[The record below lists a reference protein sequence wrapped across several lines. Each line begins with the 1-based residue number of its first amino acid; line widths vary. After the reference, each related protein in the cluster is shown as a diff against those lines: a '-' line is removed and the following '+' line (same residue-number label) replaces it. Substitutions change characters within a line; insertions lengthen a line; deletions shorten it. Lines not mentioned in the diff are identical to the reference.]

1 MSLEITPDW
10 CFIKIS
16 SIPIFYNY
24 KEDLISL
31 TLPCPIKNI
40 KQFIKVYKLDV
51 TYEELVSSIKKI
63 NKNANFEM
71 KKNKNENDKN
81 LLAPITDVEK
91 LQEFLKLSESQSI
104 SNVFEQISKYKYG
117 ILLNGSYYQDPENTL
132 FKYTYYYRKIKLYEG
147 PFEMFKKVARKNC
160 MKEILK
166 KLCPTIFEE
175 MYKNYIKRHNIKY
188 NVFNFEKNYEDKNNE
203 TNKNLNKQEYDE
215 EIVNSKNKI
224 IETSL
229 NENNDKVNLK
239 EKNIIVNLDNKVKTK
254 KTSNGFYTIKVNK
267 NEIKNNIKLKK
278 DKNDDKNN
286 NRNSIIN
293 INNINMISENK
304 KFLGLKRINNNESNA
319 QSKIT
324 VITIDDS
331 SSSDSDSSFDSI
343 CISSSINK

>member
-1 MSLEITPDW
+1 MKDNKFKTIQDKALYAKKRDH
-10 CFIKIS
+10 KI
-16 SIPIFYNY
+16 
-24 KEDLISL
+24 D
-31 TLPCPIKNI
+31 
-40 KQFIKVYKLDV
+40 
-51 TYEELVSSIKKI
+51 
-63 NKNANFEM
+63 
-71 KKNKNENDKN
+71 
-81 LLAPITDVEK
+81 ITDVA
-91 LQEFLKLSESQSI
+91 I
-104 SNVFEQISKYKYG
+104 
-117 ILLNGSYYQDPENTL
+117 
-132 FKYTYYYRKIKLYEG
+132 
-147 PFEMFKKVARKNC
+147 
-160 MKEILK
+160 
-166 KLCPTIFEE
+166 
-175 MYKNYIKRHNIKY
+175 
-188 NVFNFEKNYEDKNNE
+188 
-203 TNKNLNKQEYDE
+203 
-215 EIVNSKNKI
+215 NKI
-224 IETSL
+224 PRVQFKGFSDMESDILYQLSVLVLWTSL

-239 EKNIIVNLDNKVKTK
+239 EKNIIVNLDNKDKTK